1 MISVLFIGSLYWSVS
16 ASYQQRDGVHAVYSN
31 VLVNRRNKNA
41 SSRKVWSGWPVD
53 WSEFHIWPLNLMVV
67 SHHWWQDKVSLECRS
82 QSTRPQSS
90 AFVFFLRLAGVNSSQ
105 CCPLAGLWRFPCV
118 EGVPSGTSSPHQ
130 STDTWGLRSGTLVY
144 LSNLQLGLALK
155 SPKFIWKNF
164 PQSTFDTLLG
174 GQVDLGYKDNHSW
187 ALNFF

>member
-90 AFVFFLRLAGVNSSQ
+90 AFVFFLVWLESTHPSVALWPACDGFPAWKECQVAPPVPTRAPTHEDSGRAPQQPPTRTSVEISKIHMKKLPSVHLWYIAGGS
-105 CCPLAGLWRFPCV
+105 GRFRV
-118 EGVPSGTSSPHQ
+118 
-130 STDTWGLRSGTLVY
+130 
-144 LSNLQLGLALK
+144 
-155 SPKFIWKNF
+155 
-164 PQSTFDTLLG
+164 
-174 GQVDLGYKDNHSW
+174 
-187 ALNFF
+187 